1 MYRGGTI
8 FAWCVL
14 ILGVFGIA
22 DGSGILIRGVI
33 HAESTSCKAI
43 CGLSLLL
50 SQFFSPAVG
59 ALAAGIIYLLLGVF
73 LVCIGYL
80 MLKGK

>member
-1 MYRGGTI
+1 MYRESTVL
-8 FAWCVL
+8 AWCIF

-22 DGSGILIRGVI
+22 DGSDALIRGAI
-33 HAESTSCKAI
+33 HAEGSSCKVI

-59 ALAAGIIYLLLGVF
+59 ALATGIIYLLLGVF

>member
-1 MYRGGTI
+1 MYRERTVL
-8 FAWCVL
+8 AWC
-14 ILGVFGIA
+14 IFIFGVFGIV
-22 DGSGILIRGVI
+22 DGGDALIRGAI
-33 HAESTSCKAI
+33 HAEGSSCKVI
-43 CGLSLLL
+43 CGLLLLL

>member
-1 MYRGGTI
+1 MYRESTVL
-8 FAWCVL
+8 AWCIF
-14 ILGVFGIA
+14 ILGVFGIV
-22 DGSGILIRGVI
+22 DGSDALIRGAI
-33 HAESTSCKAI
+33 HTDESSCKVI

-59 ALAAGIIYLLLGVF
+59 ALATGIIYLLLGVF

-80 MLKGK
+80 MLKVK